1 MPIFHGPMS
10 LDVFQPRCLWKI
22 RWPRNWSK
30 ALRRRGGSA
39 AQTVRRTWSQKKP
52 WEKSHQKYN
61 IYIYGKYIW
70 EFYGKYLWTN
80 SICFFGGKLTLRP
93 CQIGFGRLVSTKS
106 RWFSGS
112 MLIYWR
118 VIYIYIGI
126 MWNSMVKMLG
136 TSINSFV
143 NVEISDIFQDH
154 SIAIIHSNPI
164 PLLY

>member
-52 WEKSHQKYN
+52 WEKPHQKYN
-61 IYIYGKYIW
+61 IYIW

-80 SICFFGGKLTLRP
+80 SICFFWGKLTLRP

-118 VIYIYIGI
+118 VIYIYR
-126 MWNSMVKMLG
+126 N
-136 TSINSFV
+136 
-143 NVEISDIFQDH
+143 NVEFYGKNVGYIYQFICKCGDFWHISG
-154 SIAIIHSNPI
+154 S
-164 PLLY
+164 